1 MTTTALSRRRHGDA
15 PDTDGDFRRMRRLPP
30 GAERDLLRQQVIFAW
45 LPVAERLALRFRN
58 KGESTDDLTQ
68 VAALALVKAVDR
80 YDPGLGHA
88 FASFAIPTIVG
99 ELKRHFRDHLWTL
112 HVPRRVQEVRAR
124 TRAARDAL
132 EQELIGRSPT
142 VKDIS
147 ERTGLSEADVLL
159 GLEASASCD
168 PLSLDAPSHSS
179 EDRMLSDTLGAD
191 DRAIELVINRESLR
205 PLLAELPERE
215 RQILYLRFFAELTQS
230 QIGEIL
236 GVSQMHVSRTLTRL
250 CAELRRKLAAPA

>member
-1 MTTTALSRRRHGDA
+1 MTTTAISRRRHDDA
-15 PDTDGDFRRMRRLPP
+15 PDTEEDFRRLVKLPP
-30 GAERDLLRQQVIFAW
+30 GAERDMVRQTIIFAW

-80 YDPGLGHA
+80 YDPQLGHA

-124 TRAARDAL
+124 TRAARDDL
-132 EQELIGRSPT
+132 EQELVGRSPT
-142 VKDIS
+142 VADIC

-168 PLSLDAPSHSS
+168 PLSLDAPTHSA
-179 EDRMLSDTLGAD
+179 EDRMLADTLGAD
-191 DRAIELVINRESLR
+191 DSAIELVINRESLR

-215 RQILYLRFFAELTQS
+215 QRILYLRFFAELTQS

-250 CAELRRKLAAPA
+250 CAELRQRLIASS